1 LGQICGLFIFVLF
14 LEPKLDQKNEWRGL
28 DGHPGFLQECFFLF
42 LLKKEVTKH
51 KKNCEQ
57 TETKFLIVLESQI
70 DHKRRKRLQNQNRH
84 EKLVG
89 NDTLSTSL
97 ISQVRHKSTWNP
109 HGFGIHKTSLL
120 LFSEINSL
128 FPLILS
134 QYLPNIGKV

>member
-57 TETKFLIVLESQI
+57 TETKFLIFLESQI

-97 ISQVRHKSTWNP
+97 ISQVR
-109 HGFGIHKTSLL
+109 FGIHKTSLL

-128 FPLILS
+128 FLLILS
-134 QYLPNIGKV
+134 RYLPNIGKV